1 MPRWLW
7 AVLLALFGLLWW
19 SSQRSLAPAG
29 GAAAGSTAS
38 ATSLP
43 ACPSAPAYLRDDQ
56 PRQSE
61 VAGKLTPFRMGAAT
75 VSPLAGFSMQAR
87 VLSRED
93 YWLGKETTYS
103 PTDLALGWGPMAAP
117 GMAEKL
123 HVSQGGRWYRYQWD
137 REGPPLAPA
146 LIVSNSANMHMVP
159 ADRGVAGALAR
170 VREGDTVR
178 INGWLIRIDGDDGG
192 HWQSSLSR
200 DDEGAGACELILLC
214 SIESR

>member
-7 AVLLALFGLLWW
+7 ALLLALTALLCWAG
-19 SSQRSLAPAG
+19 QRSLAPAG
-29 GAAAGSTAS
+29 GASS
-38 ATSLP
+38 MSRSPP
-43 ACPSAPAYLRDDQ
+43 ACPPAPAYLREDQ

-61 VAGKLTPFRMGAAT
+61 VAGKLAPFRMGAAT
-75 VSPLAGFSMQAR
+75 ISPLAGFSLQAR

-93 YWLGKETTYS
+93 YWLGKETEYS

-123 HVSQGGRWYRYQWD
+123 QVRQGGRWYRYRWG
-137 REGPPLAPA
+137 REGPPLAPS

-159 ADRGVAGALAR
+159 ADAGVASALAR
-170 VREGDTVR
+170 VHEGDTVR

-192 HWQSSLSR
+192 RWQSSLSR
-200 DDEGAGACELILLC
+200 QDQGAGACELVLLC
-214 SIESR
+214 SIERR